1 MRSISFCAL
10 AVVSLVSSAG
20 IYAQA
25 AEPTAPNTSTNF
37 PHRLILQGNGK
48 LVIVGVDGRV
58 EWELPWKGIH
68 DIHVLP
74 GNGAPPKSVMVQ
86 QGAAK
91 LAEIDLAKR
100 EVVWSY
106 DSAQA
111 NGNAGK
117 KIEVHAFQP
126 LADGRVMIAESGAAR
141 IIEIDRSG
149 KLLDEVKLKVEHP
162 HPHTDTRLVRKLA
175 SGHYL
180 VCHEGDGALR
190 EYDSVGSVVWEY
202 RVPLFDRE
210 PKGGHGPE
218 AWGNKSFAAVR
229 LPSGNTLLSTGN
241 GHGLLEVTPKGEI
254 VWQLTQRDLPGI
266 VLAWVTTLEVLPSG
280 NIVLGNCHA
289 GPGQPVLVEI
299 EPKSKKVVAQFDGFT
314 AFGNNVS
321 NSQLLDVKTLR

>member
-1 MRSISFCAL
+1 MFAAVAALSF
-10 AVVSLVSSAG
+10 VGFAG
-20 IYAQA
+20 A
-25 AEPTAPNTSTNF
+25 AEPVASANF
-37 PHRLILQGNGK
+37 PHRVMLQGNGK
-48 LVIVGVDGRV
+48 LAIVGIDGKV

-74 GNGAPPKSVMVQ
+74 GGGAPAKSVMVQ
-86 QGAAK
+86 QGAARI
-91 LAEIDLAKR
+91 AEIDLATR

-106 DSAQA
+106 DSANS

-126 LADGRVMIAESGAAR
+126 LADGHVMIAESGAAR

-175 SGHYL
+175 SGRYL

-190 EYDSVGSVVWEY
+190 EYDSAGSVVWEY
-202 RVPLFDRE
+202 RVPLFDQA

-254 VWQLTQRDLPGI
+254 VWQVTQRELPGI

-289 GPGQPVLVEI
+289 GPGQPLLVEI
-299 EPKSKKVVAQFDGFT
+299 EPKTKRVVAQFDGFA

-321 NSQLLDVKTLR
+321 NSQLLDGKTLR